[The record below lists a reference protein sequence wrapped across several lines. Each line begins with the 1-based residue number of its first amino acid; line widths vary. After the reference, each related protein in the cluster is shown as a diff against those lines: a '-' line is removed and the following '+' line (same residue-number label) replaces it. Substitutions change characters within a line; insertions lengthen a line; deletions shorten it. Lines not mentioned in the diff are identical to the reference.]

1 MSQMKI
7 ILIFLYD
14 EFIRYIIIIIIK
26 KLILNLTY
34 FITYYED
41 KFSLISFKVFLM
53 IFDNLLN

>member
-14 EFIRYIIIIIIK
+14 EFILYIIIIK
-26 KLILNLTY
+26 KAILNLIY

>member
-14 EFIRYIIIIIIK
+14 EFIRYIIIIIK